1 MNASVPEEEPSRLDP
16 SVITSSPSI
25 PVTIELEPEEGSLE
39 EENTII
45 NGEVEIEKDVR
56 DQQDALFTETDPT
69 AD

>member
-1 MNASVPEEEPSRLDP
+1 MDP